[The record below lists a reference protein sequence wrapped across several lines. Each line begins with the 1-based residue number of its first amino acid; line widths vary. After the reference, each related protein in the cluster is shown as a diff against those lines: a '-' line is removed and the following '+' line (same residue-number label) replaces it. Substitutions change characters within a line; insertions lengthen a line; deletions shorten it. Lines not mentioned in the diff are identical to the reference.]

1 MDLKLHGCG
10 CFAEGHLYALDLEG
24 CLVENTR
31 EVNKMLAT
39 AFKGLSVASSSS
51 VLGGRPCQP
60 GTTHR
65 PLPLQ
70 RSPVCPSIEAA
81 HKKGGGSTKNGRY
94 GGTTFWTWHKPLRSS
109 AEGQMLLP
117 STSPIGVCGQND
129 AFSSSYFWPSRA
141 DCWTCV
147 QRL

>member
-1 MDLKLHGCG
+1 MTASAVRESGADRGRRQHRGPPLHGCG
-10 CFAEGHLYALDLEG
+10 CFAEDILWALDLEG
-24 CLVENTR
+24 CELGDSKQGS
-31 EVNKMLAT
+31 KMLAT

-81 HKKGGGSTKNGRY
+81 HKKGGGSTKNGRC
-94 GGTTFWTWHKPLRSS
+94 GGSAFWTYLKGPTFL
-109 AEGQMLLP
+109 
-117 STSPIGVCGQND
+117 CC
-129 AFSSSYFWPSRA
+129 RA
-141 DCWTCV
+141 
-147 QRL
+147 